1 MGLHFREQLFIN
13 PIGSAPQSKLAQ
25 SRQVARREIVFQCTF
40 GLLGDVN
47 FAFLQP
53 LDQIVRRQVDELYG
67 VSAIKNGIG
76 DGLTDADAGDLR
88 DDAQVADGEVLARD
102 ELQRAIDKYAR

>member
-1 MGLHFREQLFIN
+1 MGLHFREQLLIH
-13 PIGSAPQSKLAQ
+13 PLGGTAQGKLTQ
-25 SRQVARREIVFQCTF
+25 SRQVARREVVLQRTL

-53 LDQIVRRQVDELYG
+53 LDQIVRRQIDELYG

-76 DGLTDADAGDLR
+76 NGLTDADAGDLR
-88 DDAQVADGEVLARD
+88 DDVVQALDVLDVDGAVDVDAV
-102 ELQRAIDKYAR
+102 I